1 MGRFNKKFILFII
14 LIGILLL
21 TGCNKLRFRAFNA
34 SEEDTKNEVTITP
47 TEGENKGETNK
58 TTSELDDN
66 SASDITAPVEV
77 TKAAD
82 EDKST
87 ASNIKNTTNIELTVY
102 TVNADT
108 AEIETVTAL
117 IPEGSEITPELIVA
131 TTIESMA
138 DQSIIIETDSITT
151 KEDKVII
158 SFKSDK
164 APYSNL
170 GSGFESAIL
179 DAIAYSLFDNLDNYK
194 KVIYQIEGKAYSS
207 GAFDYL
213 IDEPY
218 LEDN

>member
-21 TGCNKLRFRAFNA
+21 TGCNKLRFGTFNA

-47 TEGENKGETNK
+47 TAGENKGETNK

-66 SASDITAPVEV
+66 STSDITASVEV
-77 TKAAD
+77 TQAAD
-82 EDKST
+82 NKST
-87 ASNIKNTTNIELTVY
+87 ASNIKNTANIELTVY

-138 DQSIIIETDSITT
+138 DQSIIIETESITT
-151 KEDKVII
+151 KEDKVIV